1 MMKARDRLG
10 QSGREIDVK
19 QGWSIAALV
28 EASRLVGANGIRCAA
43 DGHLYVAQA
52 FGGQLSRVDLSDG
65 STSIVSPADGHIVAP
80 DDLAFDSKGNMFVTE
95 VMSARVSCL
104 RPNGRVDV
112 IAGDVPIA
120 NGVTVHHDRI
130 FMSEFRADGRILE
143 LYDDGRSPRLIADQV
158 VAPNALSMGP
168 DACLYFPLVP
178 LGEVWRVAVDGGAA
192 EKVAEGLAIPTAVK
206 FDPRKPESLVVVES
220 GSGAVTRLNIV
231 TGHKELIAR
240 LPIGIDNLAFADDGR
255 LFISYF
261 TDGSIIEISPDGS
274 TRPLLEGAMLGP
286 FGLAVDNNGSLV
298 VADGMSLATID
309 RGGVVRR
316 PAMLLEHGFPGYVR
330 GVAVAADGSLICSNS
345 AGVLARYTPKGEA
358 EVIADGLNQLMG
370 IKLTAQ
376 GDILVCEAGEGRLL
390 SITPEGDITVLAS
403 DLSFPTGLCVAE
415 DGSAIVTEAKA
426 GRVQRIAKGRSEVL
440 ISGLTEPAGVA
451 LQNGD
456 LYVLDR
462 GSHSLFCLEKGRS
475 EPVVVATELPVG
487 GWEVRANTLPGIA
500 DLMDGPLLPFADLV
514 ALPDGRL
521 CFSCDVD
528 GSLRILSRL

>member
-1 MMKARDRLG
+1 MVQARDRLG
-10 QSGREIDVK
+10 QPECGINVT
-19 QGWSIAALV
+19 QGWSLEALV
-28 EASRLVGANGIRCAA
+28 EPSRLVGANGIRCAP

-52 FGGQLSRVDLSDG
+52 FGGQLSSVDLKDG
-65 STSIVSPADGHIVAP
+65 STSIVSPADGDIVAP

-104 RPNGRVDV
+104 RPNGRIDV
-112 IAGDVPIA
+112 VAGNVPVA

-143 LYDDGRSPRLIADQV
+143 LYDDGRSPRVIADQV
-158 VAPNALSMGP
+158 IAPNALSVGP
-168 DACLYFPLVP
+168 DGCLYFPLVP
-178 LGEVWRVAVDGGAA
+178 LGEVWRVAIDGGAA
-192 EKVAEGLAIPTAVK
+192 EKVAEGFAIPTAVK
-206 FDPRKPESLVVVES
+206 FDPRKPDSLVVVES
-220 GSGAVTRLNIV
+220 GSGAVTRLNIA

-261 TDGSIIEISPDGS
+261 TDGSIIEISLDGS
-274 TRPLLEGAMLGP
+274 TRQLLEGAMLGP
-286 FGLAVDNNGSLV
+286 FGLAVDNNGNLV
-298 VADGMSLATID
+298 VADGMSFATID
-309 RGGVVRR
+309 RSGVVRR

-345 AGVLARYTPKGEA
+345 AGVLARFTPKGEA
-358 EVIADGLNQLMG
+358 EVIAEGFDQLMG
-370 IKLTAQ
+370 LKLNAQ
-376 GDILVCEAGEGRLL
+376 GDILVCEAGAGRLL
-390 SITPEGDITVLAS
+390 SISPVGDVTTLAS
-403 DLSFPTGLCVAE
+403 NLSFPTGLCLDA
-415 DGSAIVTEAKA
+415 DGSVIVSEAGA
-426 GRVQRIAKGRSEVL
+426 GRVRRIANGQSEVL
-440 ISGLTEPAGVA
+440 FSGLTEPTGVA

-475 EPVVVATELPVG
+475 EPVVVAGQLPVG
-487 GWEVRANTLPGIA
+487 GREIRANTLPGIA
-500 DLMDGPLLPFADLV
+500 GLMDGPLLPFADLV

-528 GSLRILSRL
+528 GSLRIVSRL